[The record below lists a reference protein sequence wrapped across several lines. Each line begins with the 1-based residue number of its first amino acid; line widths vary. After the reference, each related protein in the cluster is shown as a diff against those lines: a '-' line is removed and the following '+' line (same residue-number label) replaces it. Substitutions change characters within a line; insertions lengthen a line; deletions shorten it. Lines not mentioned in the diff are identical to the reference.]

1 MRMRR
6 YNLLYKLKIMKH
18 IICAL
23 ALVTCGITAQAQQK
37 KGKELFK
44 HVVIIGID
52 GLSVEGLLKADA
64 PVMHKMIAEGAFKKD
79 ARTVLPSSSSSN
91 WSAQILGAGPEITG
105 VTSNDWKPDAKHM
118 TPVAVKSVGRSP
130 SIYDIIRQQ
139 RPQAEQGVVFHWDDY
154 GRLLQKDMVN
164 HYEYAKTESE
174 AASKFSEYILAKKPT
189 FALLHLDHVDHAG
202 HEDGH
207 MTPKY
212 LQSIVKA
219 DSLIGTVLAAIDKAG
234 MKDNTL
240 VMIVAD
246 HGGIK
251 KGHGGESDE
260 EINIPVIYYG
270 KGVKKGYKIQQP
282 VYQYDVAAT
291 VAFVFNL
298 EVPYSWTSRPVKA
311 AFEGFSEPANLKV
324 GL

>member
-1 MRMRR
+1 MK
-6 YNLLYKLKIMKH
+6 KLFYVAAI
-18 IICAL
+18 L
-23 ALVTCGITAQAQQK
+23 ALGGINVQAQQTK
-37 KGKELFK
+37 HKDLFQ
-44 HVVIIGID
+44 HVIIIGID
-52 GLSVEGLLKADA
+52 GLSSQGLLKADA
-64 PVMHKMIAEGAFKKD
+64 PVMHKLIAEGAFKEK

-105 VTSNDWKPDAKHM
+105 VTSNDWKPNAKHM
-118 TPVAVKSVGRSP
+118 TPAATNSVGRSP

-154 GRLLQKDMVN
+154 GRLLQKEMVN
-164 HYEYAKTESE
+164 HYEYAETESK
-174 AASKFSEYILAKKPT
+174 AAVKFADYISDKKPM

-202 HEDGH
+202 HEIGH
-207 MTPKY
+207 MTPAY
-212 LQSIVKA
+212 LKSIAKA
-219 DSLIGTVLAAIDKAG
+219 DSLVGLVLAAIEKAG

-246 HGGIK
+246 HGGIN

-291 VAFVFNL
+291 VAFIFGL
-298 EVPYSWTSRPVKA
+298 QVPYSWTSRPVKA
-311 AFEGFSEPANLKV
+311 AFVGYSEPANLNV
-324 GL
+324 GLK

>member
-1 MRMRR
+1 MKSTLC
-6 YNLLYKLKIMKH
+6 LL
-18 IICAL
+18 AVL
-23 ALVTCGITAQAQQK
+23 ALGGMKLQAQQNN
-37 KGKELFK
+37 GKQLFK
-44 HVVIIGID
+44 HVIVIGID
-52 GLSVEGLLKADA
+52 GLSVNGLLKADA
-64 PVMHKMIAEGAFKKD
+64 PVLHKMIAEGAFKQN

-91 WSAQILGAGPEITG
+91 WSAMILGAGPEITG
-105 VTSNDWKPDAKHM
+105 VTSNDWKPNAKHM
-118 TPVAVKSVGRSP
+118 TPVAVNKIGRSP

-154 GRLLQKDMVN
+154 GRLLQKENVN

-174 AASKFSEYILAKKPT
+174 AAAKFADYITDKKPM

-202 HEDGH
+202 HEKGH
-207 MTPKY
+207 MTPEY
-212 LQSIVKA
+212 LKSIAKA
-219 DSLIGTVLAAIDKAG
+219 DSLIGSVLKAIDKAG
-234 MKDNTL
+234 MKENTL

-246 HGGIK
+246 HGGIN

-270 KGVKKGYKIQQP
+270 NGVKKGYKIQQP

-291 VAFVFNL
+291 VAFVFGL

-311 AFEGFSEPANLKV
+311 AFTDFSEPANLSV
-324 GL
+324 GLN